1 MRVMRNKRSERLMDA
16 VSFRVSPSQ
25 RAFLEKIAEE
35 KKVGLCEA
43 ARSILDEAMEKRE
56 KLRGEA

>member
-1 MRVMRNKRSERLMDA
+1 MDA

-56 KLRGEA
+56 KLRGEV

>member
-1 MRVMRNKRSERLMDA
+1 MRAKRKRSERLMDA

-56 KLRGEA
+56 KLRGEV

>member
-1 MRVMRNKRSERLMDA
+1 MRVKRKRSERLMDA

-56 KLRGEA
+56 KLRGEV